1 MMAEKDESPPR
12 DIAFRVIMCIVG
24 AVVVWLL
31 LTPFVDSV
39 AMSTM
44 KRFHLRSDHFASW
57 AIQQPVPSM
66 YNFANLSNTRDTPP
80 GMIQSVLADEVQQ
93 RYVNHFPTRLMT
105 FADGRYGMLNWGRH
119 NWLELTTTYRGQS
132 LQTTYYAKPIPDP
145 NADPANPTGFHY
157 EMVLESPRPSGDTQ
171 PSGNFQSSGILG
183 PVQ

>member
-12 DIAFRVIMCIVG
+12 DIAFRVIMCMVG

-132 LQTTYYAKPIPDP
+132 LQTTYYAKPIADP

-157 EMVLESPRPSGDTQ
+157 EMVLESPRPSGNLQ
-171 PSGNFQSSGILG
+171 PSGNLG